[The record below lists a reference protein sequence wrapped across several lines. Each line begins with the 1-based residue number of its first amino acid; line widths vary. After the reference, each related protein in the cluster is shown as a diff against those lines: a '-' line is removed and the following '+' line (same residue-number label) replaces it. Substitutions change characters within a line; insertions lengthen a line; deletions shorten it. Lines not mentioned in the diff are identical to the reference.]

1 MNVAVGRETATRAID
16 AGQARF
22 AALKHRW
29 MQNDGLRHLLPQAL
43 LIALMVLYFF
53 TFERLVWARHVH
65 FNTYDY
71 DLGLNSQASWLLA
84 NGRGFMT
91 TRGMQVFG
99 HHFSP
104 GYLLFAPAYWLGAG
118 AQFLGVVNTAAIT
131 LGAVPLYAL
140 GRHHLKSDWFGL
152 GIATAYLFHFLPQW
166 LIWESFHPEN
176 IAMPALFAAFYFA
189 TTRRWRWYWVAV
201 VFALLWKEDVAL
213 VVVMLGIFVFFFF
226 KNRRVGALTF
236 AAGATWFL
244 IATKLIQ
251 PYFSPAGAVYD
262 SLFGPLGSSGT
273 DVVLNSVR
281 HPAVVARTLGNN
293 GAEGGAYAL
302 IRAYGFVP
310 LGGAVVF
317 MLGIPQTVIDF
328 LSVEAFTRDPRTHYF
343 TLPFVA
349 ITLAATWVL
358 GNRRRASIAWV
369 LLFVMLIG
377 VAATKNEGV
386 GPWTFN
392 STKGFWPQHDTPV
405 QDDLREALRLIPA
418 EAGVSAND
426 FLVPHLSERPQIYTF
441 PNPWKSSYYG
451 PGGKDLRGDESAVD
465 YLIVK
470 TDVFN
475 EQDTALFSQ
484 IRDSGEFEVIYD
496 KDPVYVLR
504 RRTG

>member
-1 MNVAVGRETATRAID
+1 MNLAAGRETATRAID

-22 AALKHRW
+22 ATLKHRW

-43 LIALMVLYFF
+43 LIALMVLYYY

-262 SLFGPLGSSGT
+262 SW
-273 DVVLNSVR
+273 DHR
-281 HPAVVARTLGNN
+281 AR
-293 GAEGGAYAL
+293 
-302 IRAYGFVP
+302 
-310 LGGAVVF
+310 
-317 MLGIPQTVIDF
+317 MW
-328 LSVEAFTRDPRTHYF
+328 S
-343 TLPFVA
+343 
-349 ITLAATWVL
+349 
-358 GNRRRASIAWV
+358 
-369 LLFVMLIG
+369 
-377 VAATKNEGV
+377 
-386 GPWTFN
+386 
-392 STKGFWPQHDTPV
+392 
-405 QDDLREALRLIPA
+405 
-418 EAGVSAND
+418 
-426 FLVPHLSERPQIYTF
+426 
-441 PNPWKSSYYG
+441 
-451 PGGKDLRGDESAVD
+451 
-465 YLIVK
+465 
-470 TDVFN
+470 
-475 EQDTALFSQ
+475 
-484 IRDSGEFEVIYD
+484 
-496 KDPVYVLR
+496 
-504 RRTG
+504 